1 MATRVGIDLSPA
13 SCRVVEI
20 DAAPAWRRPKGETR
34 VRSFAVLPP
43 SGPETQ
49 AKLESLRKRH
59 AAVVVWDVPS
69 DHRQVMVTSGPHESM
84 RAEALG
90 ALTAAG
96 LQTYGAWADI
106 APASG
111 RRDRATRRPVVV
123 ALAPGSTLTS
133 ALQPLVDAG
142 IRLRTV
148 TTPAMALASMARL
161 RRAFSVPDA
170 IEVYV
175 ALEEEVTCIAVV
187 RGGVLVAARLLAW
200 GYVVHL
206 DALSQQRERDDIT
219 TRLAGLLRESVAS
232 IGGSSG
238 DIGQVC
244 ICGGLPELRSMTAP
258 LMERLDVEV
267 EPLDSLFGINAVLL
281 PEPADEFRERGAELR
296 LAWADA
302 ADWPAPINLLR
313 ARSRPASRA

>member
-20 DAAPAWRRPKGETR
+20 DAAPAWRRHKGETR

-43 SGPETQ
+43 SGPETR

-59 AAVVVWDVPS
+59 AAVVVWDGPS
-69 DHRQVMVTSGPHESM
+69 DHRQVTVTRGSYESM
-84 RAEALG
+84 RAEA
-90 ALTAAG
+90 
-96 LQTYGAWADI
+96 
-106 APASG
+106 
-111 RRDRATRRPVVV
+111 
-123 ALAPGSTLTS
+123 
-133 ALQPLVDAG
+133 
-142 IRLRTV
+142 
-148 TTPAMALASMARL
+148 
-161 RRAFSVPDA
+161 F
-170 IEVYV
+170 V
-175 ALEEEVTCIAVV
+175 ALEEEVTCITLV
-187 RGGVLVAARLLAW
+187 RGAVLVAARLLAW
-200 GYVVHL
+200 GYVGHL

-219 TRLAGLLRESVAS
+219 TRLAGAIRESVAS

-281 PEPADEFRERGAELR
+281 PEPADEFRERVAELR
-296 LAWADA
+296 LAWAAA
-302 ADWPAPINLLR
+302 ADWPPPINLLR
-313 ARSRPASRA
+313 ARSSHASKTTLSRAAVATGVAAGLVVGWRVEQSQWWRSTAPRSVTRTATNMPSRAREGVPTSAPTRTPAVAPSA